1 MRNERLREDYMFL
14 LQPITKHAQNIS
26 DTFHRTA
33 SRPKKITTTALLC
46 TLSAI
51 LQSAG
56 GFIPVVGL
64 FISPFTTAPMI
75 LSTILSARYGFLG
88 YLLTIFLLFLIQPSE
103 VIIFAFTTGLLGIGI
118 SFAFH
123 LWKRR
128 LSIIIASTIALLSGI
143 LLLLFVFQ
151 FPVLGPSIQPS
162 ISLSFLLPLALFS
175 LLYSWIWVELSVF
188 LFKRWSRK
196 THVTIP
202 D

>member
-1 MRNERLREDYMFL
+1 MFL
-14 LQPITKHAQNIS
+14 LQPITQHAQNIS

-33 SRPKKITTTALLC
+33 SRSKKITTAALLC

-56 GFIPVVGL
+56 GLIPVVGL
-64 FISPFTTAPMI
+64 FISPFATAPVI

-103 VIIFAFTTGLLGIGI
+103 VIIFAFTTGFLGIGI

-123 LWKRR
+123 LWKKR
-128 LSIIIASTIALLSGI
+128 LSITIASAIFLLSGI

-162 ISLSFLLPLALFS
+162 ISLLFFLPLALFS
-175 LLYSWIWVELSVF
+175 LLYSWIWIELSVF

-202 D
+202 V

>member
-1 MRNERLREDYMFL
+1 MFL
-14 LQPITKHAQNIS
+14 LQPITQHAQNIS

-33 SRPKKITTTALLC
+33 SRSKKITTAALLC

-56 GFIPVVGL
+56 GLIPVVGL
-64 FISPFTTAPMI
+64 FISPFATAPVI

-103 VIIFAFTTGLLGIGI
+103 VIIFAFTTGFLSIGI

-123 LWKRR
+123 LWKKH
-128 LSIIIASTIALLSGI
+128 LSITIASAIFLLSGI

-162 ISLSFLLPLALFS
+162 ISLLFFLSLALFS
-175 LLYSWIWVELSVF
+175 LYSWTWIELSVF

>member
-1 MRNERLREDYMFL
+1 MRNKRLKEDYMFL
-14 LQPITKHAQNIS
+14 LQPITQHAENIS

-33 SRPKKITTTALLC
+33 SRAKKITTAALLC

-56 GFIPVVGL
+56 GLIPVVGL
-64 FISPFTTAPMI
+64 FISPFATAPVI

-103 VIIFAFTTGLLGIGI
+103 VIIFAFTTGFLGIGI
-118 SFAFH
+118 SFSFH
-123 LWKRR
+123 LWKKR
-128 LSIIIASTIALLSGI
+128 LSITIASAIFLLSGI

-162 ISLSFLLPLALFS
+162 ISLLFLPLALFS
-175 LLYSWIWVELSVF
+175 LLYSWTWIELSVF

-196 THVTIP
+196 TQVTIP